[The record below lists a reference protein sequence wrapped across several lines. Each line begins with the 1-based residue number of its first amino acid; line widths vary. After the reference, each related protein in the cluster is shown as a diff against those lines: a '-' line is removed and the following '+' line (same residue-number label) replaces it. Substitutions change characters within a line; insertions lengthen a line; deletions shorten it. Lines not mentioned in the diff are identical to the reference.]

1 MSTIYDELSNSSDV
15 NQNDPNQEELF
26 TTDTPS
32 TNDQNH
38 ATRDDILEP
47 EDQKE

>member
-26 TTDTPS
+26 TTDTPQP
-32 TNDQNH
+32 TTKIMRP
-38 ATRDDILEP
+38 AMIF
-47 EDQKE
+47 